1 MPKKINVAIVGA
13 TGIVGSAVLSIL
25 EERKFPIDKLYL
37 LASKRSA
44 GESREF
50 NGKILKVMELETF
63 DFSQTTLC
71 FFCASNE
78 IAAEFAPKAAEMGNT
93 VIDKSSFFRYHP
105 DVPLIVPEVNGH
117 ILAKVKKNSII
128 SSPNCNTIPLVIAL
142 KPIYDAV
149 GISRM
154 NVATYQS
161 VSGTGKDA
169 VTELVEQT
177 AALLNGEPIEPKVY
191 PQQIAFNILPHIDDF
206 QENGYTKEEMKIV
219 WETHKIFEDQTIAIN
234 PTAVRVPVLFGH
246 SAAVH
251 IETKSKITVAKAA
264 ALLSKAPGVELMK
277 GKNAYPTPVH
287 DAAGQDPVFVGRLR
301 EDISTEKGL
310 NLWVVADNIRIGA
323 ALNAVHIA
331 EQLFKSTTQKRKV
344 KS

>member
-13 TGIVGSAVLSIL
+13 TGMVGSAVLSIL
-25 EERKFPIDKLYL
+25 EERKFPMNKLYL

-50 NGKILKVMELETF
+50 NGKMLTVMDLETF
-63 DFSQTTLC
+63 DFSQTNLS

-78 IAAEFAPKAAEMGNT
+78 IAAEFAPKAANMGNI
-93 VIDKSSFFRYHP
+93 VIDKSSFFRYHS

-117 ILAKVKKNSII
+117 MLAKVKKNSII
-128 SSPNCNTIPLVIAL
+128 SSPNCNTIPIVIAL

-149 GISRM
+149 GISRI

-169 VTELVEQT
+169 VSELVEQT
-177 AALLNGEPIEPKVY
+177 AALLNGKTIKPKVY

-246 SAAVH
+246 SAALH
-251 IETKSKITVAKAA
+251 IETKSKITVDQAA
-264 ALLSKAPGVELMK
+264 ALLSKAPGIKLMK
-277 GKNAYPTPVH
+277 GKNAYPTPAH

-323 ALNAVHIA
+323 ALNAIHIA
-331 EQLFKSTTQKRKV
+331 ERLFKKNAQKRKE

>member
-1 MPKKINVAIVGA
+1 MSAKINVAIIGA
-13 TGIVGSAVLSIL
+13 TGMVGSAILSIL
-25 EERKFPIDKLYL
+25 EERNYPIQHLYL

-50 NGKILKVMELETF
+50 NGKKIKLTDLKTF
-63 DFSQTTLC
+63 DFSQTDIC
-71 FFCASNE
+71 FFCANNE
-78 IAAEFAPKAAEMGNT
+78 IAAEFAPKAVEMGNM

-117 ILAKVKKNSII
+117 ILDKVKENCII
-128 SSPNCNTIPLVIAL
+128 SSPNCNTIPIVMAL

-149 GISRM
+149 GISRI

-161 VSGTGKDA
+161 VSGTGKEA
-169 VTELVEQT
+169 VSELVEQT
-177 AALLNGEPIEPKVY
+177 AALLNGQTITPKVY

-219 WETHKIFEDQTIAIN
+219 WETHKIFEDQSIAIN

-246 SAAVH
+246 SAALH
-251 IETKSKITVAKAA
+251 IETVSKITVDQAA
-264 ALLSKAPGVELMK
+264 ELLSKAPGVILMD

-287 DAAGQDPVFVGRLR
+287 DAAGEDPVFVGRLR

-331 EQLFKSTTQKRKV
+331 ERLFNMMV
-344 KS
+344 KKHKENS